1 MSHGKMAMMLMTALA
16 LPRAAGA
23 LGLGEIHIES
33 ALNEPLAAEIDIV
46 GATDEDLSGITAAIA
61 NHDTFVRY
69 GVERPAFLSTA
80 EFKIV
85 RNAAGRAILAVH
97 SKDSFTEPLVDMLV
111 DLRWHGGETIRQYT
125 LLLDPPG
132 STAAVRQD
140 PAASAVAQPP
150 PATSAMAAAAA
161 PAPTPAGARERASIP
176 APARTAGHNE
186 IVGGANA
193 PRTIKV
199 GARATLRVLVRH
211 TGARGDA
218 ELTRMMIAL
227 FHANPNAFE
236 GNINRLRRGAV
247 LIVPPASV
255 VSAIS
260 IPEARRE
267 FRAQMQSWRGTATPT
282 SSAIS
287 HDPPARHATVA
298 ATAPAESTEPAAVT
312 PAPGSSAP
320 ESSALPGSSGDSEA
334 ALGRRVQTLEKGLS
348 ELQDLLDRERD
359 KLTHVQATV
368 VHEEKAAVTSAGAP
382 KRTSWQTLGWPITAV
397 SALLLGAFA
406 AFLFGRRRPAM
417 PVRPLGPGAPD
428 SSAVFHAEAVAS
440 HPVLLGEKSTAV
452 AQPVTAAIS
461 STASAAAPPAAT
473 PPLPAVSPD
482 RAVPEQ
488 RREDSRIEAKLAS
501 LGMLEGIDIES
512 LEASYLLD
520 SGGEESESAASA
532 ADAAETAKLVAV
544 DGAMDSEDPN
554 AATMPVETARL
565 PVSEATVE
573 TTKLDYNLVDL
584 DSTAHHVQMPS
595 RLHENVG
602 FKERRTSLVDALK
615 LAIEREPNRR
625 DLRMKLLETYYAAAA
640 TNRRGF
646 LDLVRKLA
654 AERDASPSDEWDKVV
669 RMGRQ
674 IASDSELFAAE
685 ASGEDDDLAD
695 CA

>member
-61 NHDTFVRY
+61 NRDTFMRY
-69 GVERPAFLSTA
+69 GVDRPAFLSTA

-111 DLRWHGGETIRQYT
+111 DLRWHGGEMIRQYT

-132 STAAVRQD
+132 SAAVVRQD
-140 PAASAVAQPP
+140 TAASTVAQPP

-161 PAPTPAGARERASIP
+161 PAQTPAGARQRAPIS
-176 APARTAGHNE
+176 APARTAGHVE
-186 IVGGANA
+186 VAGGANT

-199 GARATLRVLVRH
+199 GAKATLRVLVRH

-282 SSAIS
+282 AASIS
-287 HDPPARHATVA
+287 HDPPARHATMA
-298 ATAPAESTEPAAVT
+298 ATAPAGSTEPAAVT
-312 PAPGSSAP
+312 PASG
-320 ESSALPGSSGDSEA
+320 SSALPGSPGDSEA

-348 ELQDLLDRERD
+348 ELQDLLDRERE
-359 KLTHVQATV
+359 KLTRVQATV
-368 VHEEKAAVTSAGAP
+368 VHEEKAAATTADPP

-406 AFLFGRRRPAM
+406 AFQFGRRRPAM

-428 SSAVFHAEAVAS
+428 SSAVFHADAVAP
-440 HPVLLGEKSTAV
+440 HPVLLGEKNAAV
-452 AQPVTAAIS
+452 AQPVAAAIS
-461 STASAAAPPAAT
+461 STSSAAAPAAAT

-573 TTKLDYNLVDL
+573 TTQLDYNLMDL

-640 TNRRGF
+640 TNRQGF

-654 AERDASPSDEWDKVV
+654 DERDASSSDEWDKVV

-674 IASDSELFAAE
+674 IASDNELFAAE
-685 ASGEDDDLAD
+685 ASSEDEDDDLAD

>member
-23 LGLGEIHIES
+23 LGLGEIHVES

-61 NHDTFVRY
+61 NRDTFLRF

-85 RNAAGRAILAVH
+85 RNTAGRAILAVH

-111 DLRWHGGETIRQYT
+111 DLRWHGGEMVRQYT

-132 STAAVRQD
+132 STPALRQE
-140 PAASAVAQPP
+140 PAASPSLETTPARVTTAVRAL
-150 PATSAMAAAAA
+150 A
-161 PAPTPAGARERASIP
+161 PAPAAVPERAPTPNLS
-176 APARTAGHNE
+176 RTAKPGV
-186 IVGGANA
+186 IADGAKA
-193 PRTIKV
+193 PRTITV
-199 GARATLRVLVRH
+199 GARATLRVLARR

-227 FHANPNAFE
+227 FHSNPSAFE

-247 LIVPPASV
+247 LTVPPASSV
-255 VSAIS
+255 AAIS
-260 IPEARRE
+260 IPDARRE
-267 FRAQMQSWRGTATPT
+267 FRAQMQSWRGGA
-282 SSAIS
+282 SVAG
-287 HDPPARHATVA
+287 PARTVA
-298 ATAPAESTEPAAVT
+298 HETPAGSATAAALVEPAAVAA
-312 PAPGSSAP
+312 AP
-320 ESSALPGSSGDSEA
+320 ALPVSSQDSEA
-334 ALGRRVQTLEKGLS
+334 ALDRRVQTLEKGLS

-359 KLTHVQATV
+359 KLTRVQAAV
-368 VHEEKAAVTSAGAP
+368 VHEEKAAAATP
-382 KRTSWQTLGWPITAV
+382 DPPRQTSWRTLGWPIAE
-397 SALLLGAFA
+397 ALALLGAFA
-406 AFLFGRRRPAM
+406 AFQFGRRRRPTQA
-417 PVRPLGPGAPD
+417 RPLGPGAPD
-428 SSAVFHAEAVAS
+428 SSKAFQADAVVP
-440 HPVLLGEKSTAV
+440 HPVA
-452 AQPVTAAIS
+452 AQPPMTTVS
-461 STASAAAPPAAT
+461 SAASAAAAPSEAISYV
-473 PPLPAVSPD
+473 PAVSPS
-482 RAVPEQ
+482 
-488 RREDSRIEAKLAS
+488 EDARIEAKLAS
-501 LGMLEGIDIES
+501 LGMLEGIDIAS

-520 SGGEESESAASA
+520 SGREETESAESA

-544 DGAMDSEDPN
+544 DGAMDPEDAN

-573 TTKLDYNLVDL
+573 TTQLDYNLMDL

-640 TNRRGF
+640 INRQGF
-646 LDLVRKLA
+646 LELVRKLA
-654 AERDASPSDEWDKVV
+654 EERDAAPSDEWDKVL

-674 IASDSELFAAE
+674 IASDNELFAAE
-685 ASGEDDDLAD
+685 ISGEDDDLAN